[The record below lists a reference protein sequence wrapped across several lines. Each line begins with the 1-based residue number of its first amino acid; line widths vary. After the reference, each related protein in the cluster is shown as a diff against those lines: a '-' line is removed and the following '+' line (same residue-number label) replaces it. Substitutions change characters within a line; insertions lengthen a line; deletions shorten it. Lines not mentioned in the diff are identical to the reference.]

1 MAGDD
6 KQPRQRLVYEVV
18 RLDNQ
23 GKSQR
28 AIHRKLG
35 IARDT
40 VKRILEQEKARRA
53 RGESAIE
60 RVLGPPRAPR
70 ASKLDTYAEDIDAW
84 LTLYE
89 DLTAVRLHEMLAQKG
104 FDGGYTIVRER
115 LKKLKVARAP
125 KAEAFA
131 VVSTPPGHQGQFD
144 WSPYKLEGELE
155 VQLWSCTLSWSRG
168 RSFRAEDNT
177 RQTTV
182 LNCLKQSFE
191 DFGGVPHQ
199 GVTDSMP
206 GVVDRWECN
215 RPILNLRFVDFAAY
229 YHLAMDIAPRRCGR
243 YKGKVERPFW
253 YAEINLLNGRRFH
266 SVEEFREVLAWWT
279 RERAMKRPHPETK
292 RPIEEMLAEERPY
305 LQPLPARPYD
315 TRDVV
320 IRQVDSQGYVRHAT
334 NLYRVPDEHVG
345 ELVYLCVDVER
356 IEVFD
361 GGVHRIAEHERL
373 ADGGGLRARG
383 EYERARRGRYD
394 VELLTSRFTAW
405 SPVAEEFARRLRK
418 AKRYAGPQLS
428 YILGLHAT
436 WSADDIVRAL
446 EHALEY
452 EAYNA
457 RAIERILE
465 TRFRP
470 RTLAE
475 QIASSTSARI
485 KDVMRDHPVVQ
496 RSLTSYQ
503 TLRTGDPPL
512 AGRDQEQS
520 DEQEQEQDE
529 QEQDEQEQDEQEQ
542 DEQEQEQEQEQDG
555 QPDAGGE
562 KPGTPKAAI

>member
-1 MAGDD
+1 MSMRDE
-6 KQPRQRLVYEVV
+6 QREHLVYEVV
-18 RLDNQ
+18 RLEGE

-28 AIHRKLG
+28 AIHRTLG

-40 VKRILEQEKARRA
+40 VKSILEQEAKRREQ
-53 RGESAIE
+53 GESAIE
-60 RVLGPPRAPR
+60 RVLGPRRTPRT
-70 ASKLDTYAEDIDAW
+70 SKLDGYAKDIEAW
-84 LTLYE
+84 LSLYE
-89 DLTAVRLHEMLAQKG
+89 ELTAVRLHELLVAKG

-115 LKKLKVARAP
+115 LKELKAQRAP
-125 KAEAFA
+125 KAEAFE
-131 VVSTPPGHQGQFD
+131 VVETPPGQQGQFD
-144 WSPYKLEGELE
+144 WSPYELEGELE

-229 YHLAMDIAPRRCGR
+229 YQLAMDIAPRRCGR

-266 SVEEFREVLAWWT
+266 SLEEFREVLAWWT
-279 RERAMKRPHPETK
+279 RERAMKRPHPVTD
-292 RPIEEMLAEERPY
+292 RPIEEMLVEERPY

-334 NLYRVPDEHVG
+334 NFYRVPDEHIG
-345 ELVYLCVDVER
+345 ELVYLCVDLDR
-356 IEVFD
+356 LEVFD

-373 ADGGGLRARG
+373 ADGSGLRARG
-383 EYERARRGRYD
+383 EHERARRGRYD
-394 VELLTSRFTAW
+394 VELLTSRLAAW
-405 SPVAEEFARRLRK
+405 GPAAEQFARRVRETR
-418 AKRYAGPQLS
+418 RYAGPELS
-428 YILGLHAT
+428 HILGLHAT
-436 WSADDIVRAL
+436 WSADDIVGAL

-452 EAYNA
+452 EAYDP
-457 RAIERILE
+457 RAVERILE
-465 TRFRP
+465 ARFRP
-470 RTLAE
+470 RTLCE
-475 QIASSTSARI
+475 QIASSSSARI
-485 KDVMRDHPVVQ
+485 KDVMRDHPVAQ
-496 RSLTSYQ
+496 RPLASYQ
-503 TLRTGDPPL
+503 MLRTGDPPL
-512 AGRDQEQS
+512 AGRPKEQS
-520 DEQEQEQDE
+520 DEQDQQEQDE
-529 QEQDEQEQDEQEQ
+529 QQAP
-542 DEQEQEQEQEQDG
+542 DG
-555 QPDAGGE
+555 EP
-562 KPGTPKAAI
+562 PGTTETAR

>member
-1 MAGDD
+1 MRGDD
-6 KQPRQRLVYEVV
+6 RRHLVYEVV
-18 RLDNQ
+18 RLDQQ

-28 AIHRKLG
+28 AIHRQLG

-40 VKRILEQEKARRA
+40 VKSILEQEKERRA

-60 RVLGPPRAPR
+60 RMLGPPRAPR
-70 ASKLDTYAEDIDAW
+70 ASKLDQYAEDIEAW

-89 DLTAVRLHEMLAQKG
+89 DLTAVRLHEMLVQKG
-104 FDGGYTIVRER
+104 FDGGYTIVRVR
-115 LKKLKVARAP
+115 LKALKAARAP
-125 KAEAFA
+125 KAEVFE
-131 VVSTPPGHQGQFD
+131 VVETPPGQQGQFD
-144 WSPYKLEGELE
+144 WSPYKLESELE

-168 RSFRAEDNT
+168 RCFRAEDNT
-177 RQTTV
+177 QQTTV

-191 DFGGVPHQ
+191 DFKGVPHQ

-215 RPILNLRFVDFAAY
+215 RPILNVRFVDFAAY
-229 YHLAMDIAPRRCGR
+229 YHLAIDIAPRGCGR

-266 SVEEFREVLAWWT
+266 SLEEFREALAWWT
-279 RERAMKRPHPETK
+279 RERAMKRPHPVTG
-292 RPIEEMLAEERPY
+292 RPIEQMLAEERPY

-334 NLYRVPDEHVG
+334 NLYRVADEHVG
-345 ELVYLCVDVER
+345 ELVYLCVDLER

-373 ADGGGLRARG
+373 PDGSGQRVRG

-394 VELLTSRFTAW
+394 VELLTSRFAAW
-405 SPVAEEFARRLRK
+405 APAAEQFARRLRQ
-418 AKRYAGPQLS
+418 AKRYAGPELS

-436 WSADDIVRAL
+436 WSADDIVGAL
-446 EHALEY
+446 QHAMEY
-452 EAYNA
+452 EAYDA
-457 RAIERILE
+457 RAVERILQA
-465 TRFRP
+465 RFRP

-496 RSLTSYQ
+496 RPLCSYQ

-512 AGRDQEQS
+512 AGRDQEQG
-520 DEQEQEQDE
+520 DEQDQQHGQHGQKQDK
-529 QEQDEQEQDEQEQ
+529 QPGP
-542 DEQEQEQEQEQDG
+542 DG
-555 QPDAGGE
+555 E
-562 KPGTPKAAI
+562 EPGTPPAAAAI